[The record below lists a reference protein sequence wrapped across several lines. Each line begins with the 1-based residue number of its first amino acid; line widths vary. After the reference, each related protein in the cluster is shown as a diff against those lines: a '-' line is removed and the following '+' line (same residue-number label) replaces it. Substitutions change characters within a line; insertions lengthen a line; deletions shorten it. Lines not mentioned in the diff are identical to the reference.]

1 MYGLIRNLD
10 SLGRL
15 VIPSEI
21 RKELGIDVSDPME
34 ISVRDG
40 GIFIRLHDEKSVL
53 DAFEK
58 DYLATTKV
66 PKNIKE
72 KMKEHFEELR
82 HLAEEQKEMI

>member
-66 PKNIKE
+66 SKDIKE
-72 KMKEHFEELR
+72 KMKAHFDELR
-82 HLAEEQKEMI
+82 HLAEGQRKTV

>member
-58 DYLATTKV
+58 DYLATAKV
-66 PKNIKE
+66 PTDIKE
-72 KMKEHFEELR
+72 KMKEHFDELR
-82 HLAEEQKEMI
+82 HLAEGQEKTL

>member
-1 MYGLIRNLD
+1 MYGLIRHLD

-66 PKNIKE
+66 PTDIKE
-72 KMKEHFEELR
+72 KMKEHFDELR